1 MSGKRKSRSR
11 MLNYTKIKS
20 EVFVLFQNVSTFV
33 CVFFI
38 VLD

>member
-1 MSGKRKSRSR
+1 
-11 MLNYTKIKS
+11 MLNYAKIKS
-20 EVFVLFQNVSTFV
+20 EVFALFQNLSTFV